1 MDDFR
6 LAWFA
11 QDDSDRGVAGTFAR
25 HFARRLTAAFVFVL
39 MVAVLLWP
47 ALTNGFPLLF
57 YDTGGYLAR
66 PFEHTLDIGRS
77 ALYGAFLALGIP
89 LDFWPNIAAQAALAA
104 WLVILTLR

>member
-11 QDDSDRGVAGTFAR
+11 QNDPDPGVAGTFAR

-77 ALYGAFLALGIP
+77 PSMGPSWP
-89 LDFWPNIAAQAALAA
+89 LVFRWISGQTSRP
-104 WLVILTLR
+104 RRRSRRGS